1 MALSLR
7 KLATTATRRA
17 FHKRLNQTFFFF
29 LPLWHLWIL
38 WRLRTHL
45 IFPVLVALPHWE
57 PCKYTSA
64 RLRATD
70 RCMDIT
76 NKNKTKQ
83 KKKRWQSSLILQNTL
98 RRLMSWRR
106 YAKLT
111 AHAFMKGRE
120 QDDWSLPTWGSET
133 SSDGGWATSLAFM
146 SRHMNGSRV
155 RTCERKFTNWERP
168 VPSVLGNL
176 CLEQNC
182 STLLSAP
189 IYTSSCYFYINAP
202 VLSLSITKEAERYS
216 KWLGEGNSSANSAKL
231 WSFSRRVA
239 ANMAAKEKKKNT
251 PDLCSTK
258 YAAFNTPISS
268 RWFQEHCTF
277 HTSVCSLLLLKSRE
291 TGATL
296 EAGPSVQ
303 SGEGLSVRRKYNA
316 LEKLAQQNTGQASLV
331 ATNHIIRTSTGFSG
345 IFKTKLLSFAGR
357 HCSC

>member
-17 FHKRLNQTFFFF
+17 FHKRLNQTFFF

-83 KKKRWQSSLILQNTL
+83 KKRRWQSSLILQNTL

-239 ANMAAKEKKKNT
+239 ANMAAKEKKKT
-251 PDLCSTK
+251 L
-258 YAAFNTPISS
+258 PISAARNMRPS
-268 RWFQEHCTF
+268 THQYLHVDFRNIVLSTLR
-277 HTSVCSLLLLKSRE
+277 SV
-291 TGATL
+291 
-296 EAGPSVQ
+296 
-303 SGEGLSVRRKYNA
+303 
-316 LEKLAQQNTGQASLV
+316 
-331 ATNHIIRTSTGFSG
+331 
-345 IFKTKLLSFAGR
+345 
-357 HCSC
+357 HCSCWKAERLAPRWKLAHQSSQAKVCRFDVNIMH

>member
-17 FHKRLNQTFFFF
+17 FHKRLNQTFFFSPTVT
-29 LPLWHLWIL
+29 LVNIVTLTDPSHLSCTSCFAS
-38 WRLRTHL
+38 LRTL
-45 IFPVLVALPHWE
+45 QIYKCQTPGHWSMHGHH
-57 PCKYTSA
+57 KQ
-64 RLRATD
+64 
-70 RCMDIT
+70 
-76 NKNKTKQ
+76 KQNKT

>member
-17 FHKRLNQTFFFF
+17 FHKRLNQTFFFSPTVT
-29 LPLWHLWIL
+29 LVNIVTLTDPSHLSCTSCFAS
-38 WRLRTHL
+38 LRTL
-45 IFPVLVALPHWE
+45 QIYKCQTPGHWSMHGHH
-57 PCKYTSA
+57 KQ
-64 RLRATD
+64 
-70 RCMDIT
+70 
-76 NKNKTKQ
+76 KQNKT

-146 SRHMNGSRV
+146 SRHMNGSWV

-239 ANMAAKEKKKNT
+239 ANMAAKEKKKT
-251 PDLCSTK
+251 L
-258 YAAFNTPISS
+258 PISAARNMRPS
-268 RWFQEHCTF
+268 THQYLHVDFRNIVLSTLR
-277 HTSVCSLLLLKSRE
+277 SV
-291 TGATL
+291 
-296 EAGPSVQ
+296 
-303 SGEGLSVRRKYNA
+303 
-316 LEKLAQQNTGQASLV
+316 
-331 ATNHIIRTSTGFSG
+331 
-345 IFKTKLLSFAGR
+345 
-357 HCSC
+357 HCSCWKAERLAPRWKLAHQSSQAKVCRFDVSIMH